1 MRLNYLFAL
10 LLVCAGVTLSLFLV
24 PRSKELALQT
34 FRDHEFEAAR
44 DAYLARFNDGDR
56 GADTIM
62 PLVGLSLDVGDVA
75 DAIRYLETYVAL
87 EPNQVESREMLGQL
101 YLADERVGD
110 FLANLE
116 EIVRQ
121 RPTYDRVYELT
132 SYYRFLGRFNK
143 LEGALRKQVDV
154 RPDDA
159 DAVQELAELQAA
171 RGARDEALAT
181 LAAFDDRD
189 EGRKTPAAVRSLMTA
204 LLLEKGETE
213 PALARADRWLRP
225 DAATAEIIDM
235 VGLLSGAGRPEL
247 AYRLLKP
254 YEARAAGEEAL
265 ALALVDVE
273 TALGRLDDARLRL
286 SAWAARGPI
295 ADAVLGRFIG
305 LANSAGLGEMA
316 LDAAKSR
323 DLALIPEWALA
334 GLADTAFRNRDRAFL
349 DRLMTEL
356 GDGFLA
362 DRPILA
368 AEIALARDDKAAARR
383 WAMAALADA
392 TAPLIDRLA
401 GVRMLTRLGAMG
413 EAAQAFDRLP
423 LAGDLPDDAL
433 ADLGA
438 LFIELERPEAG
449 FRWFAARRRERPSPG
464 ADIGWARLSARAG
477 DPAAVVAW
485 LEATPQVES
494 WVLQDIAA
502 AASQR
507 GDEPGVGL
515 LALKAAERAYALAR
529 TPETATVLA
538 GAYLANNRAEE
549 ALALVRPLI
558 ELGGPAVEYIY
569 AQALQ
574 ALGRL
579 EELAAFWTA
588 KLATGVLDEKEADN
602 LLFAMLG
609 NKSYAAV
616 LPYLKERA
624 ATRGGEWLF
633 GYAEAARA
641 LGGEALDGLIDFLDG
656 EVERA
661 DIDDAAR
668 EQRLFMMMEASRP
681 AAVATLARL
690 TERTPSRWWP
700 LAVDNLRQM
709 NRNDDLATFLEALID
724 RADIGRADREAMAYA
739 LIDAGGA
746 ARALPVIARLA
757 DEVGGAWDAVYREN
771 LVKLG
776 RIDELRVYLT
786 LRAARPDL
794 PVEDRRALVFAL
806 LELGDK
812 PAAEKTLLS
821 LADGQGPD
829 GDDARQLY
837 FLWGPRPGP
846 AAMEWLER
854 RARQAP
860 SGAARAAWLV
870 KMVELGGR
878 DRALALMGAGDKPP
892 ADARLLPAFIEAKAA
907 AKDADAMAAAIKTAA
922 RGETRP
928 ETLRRYA
935 RLAEQARRGDAASAA
950 WAALLALRPDDADAL
965 RQLGMQ
971 AYDDQRNLDAER
983 FLRRY
988 VRRGGDDYEANY
1000 FLGEAL
1006 TLLKRPA
1013 EAQPFYRTALAQLR
1027 GAKGLPQQARQTEAA
1042 LLNRLG
1048 RVEEALALYDGLRR
1062 ARPAD
1067 RQIQAEYANMLIEN
1081 RRWRE
1086 ARNVLA
1092 VP

>member
-1 MRLNYLFAL
+1 MRLNYLFAI
-10 LLVCAGVTLSLFLV
+10 LLVCVGVGVSLFLV

-44 DAYLARFNDGDR
+44 EAYLIRFNEGDR

-75 DAIRYLETYVAL
+75 AAIGYLEAYVAR
-87 EPNQVESREMLGQL
+87 EPDQVESREMLGQL

-116 EIVRQ
+116 ETVRR

-132 SYYRFLGRFNK
+132 SYYRFLGRFEK
-143 LEGALRKQVDV
+143 LEGALRKQIDV
-154 RPDDA
+154 RPDDG
-159 DAVQELAELQAA
+159 DAVQELAELLAA
-171 RGARDEALAT
+171 RGAREDALAIMT
-181 LAAFDDRD
+181 AFDDRG
-189 EGRKTPAAVRSLMTA
+189 EGRKTPAAVRSLTVA
-204 LLLEKGETE
+204 LLLDKGETE
-213 PALARADRWLRP
+213 AALARADRWLKP
-225 DAATAEIIDM
+225 DATVFDIIDM
-235 VGLLSGAGRPEL
+235 VGQMSGAGRPEL

-254 YEARAAGEEAL
+254 YEARAAAEEPL

-273 TALGRLDDARLRL
+273 TALGRLEDARLRL
-286 SAWAARGPI
+286 SAWAARGPV
-295 ADAVLGRFIG
+295 ADASLGRFIG
-305 LANSAGLGEMA
+305 LANAAGLGQLA

-323 DLALIPEWALA
+323 DLALVPGWALT
-334 GLADTAFRNRDRAFL
+334 GLAETAFRNRDKAFL
-349 DRLMTEL
+349 DRMMAEV
-356 GDGFLA
+356 GDGFLV
-362 DRPILA
+362 DQPILA
-368 AEIALARDDKAAARR
+368 AEIALARNDQAAARR
-383 WAMAALADA
+383 WALAALADPA
-392 TAPLIDRLA
+392 SPLIDRLA
-401 GVRMLTRLGAMG
+401 GVRMLTRADAMA

-449 FRWFAARRRERPSPG
+449 FRWFQARRRERPSPG
-464 ADIGWARLSARAG
+464 ADIGWARLCARAG

-494 WVLQDIAA
+494 WVLQDIASA
-502 AASQR
+502 AGQR

-515 LALKAAERAYALAR
+515 LALKAAERAYALTR
-529 TPETATVLA
+529 TPEAATALA
-538 GAYLANNRAEE
+538 GAYLANSRAEE
-549 ALALVRPLI
+549 ALALVRPLVA
-558 ELGGPAVEYIY
+558 LGGPVVEYIY

-616 LPYLKERA
+616 LPYVQERA
-624 ATRGGEWLF
+624 KARGGEWLF

-641 LGGEALDGLIDFLDG
+641 LGGDALDGLLAFLDR

-668 EQRLFMMMEASRP
+668 EQRLFMMMESSRP

-690 TERTPSRWWP
+690 TDRAPSRWWP
-700 LAVDNLRQM
+700 LAADNLRQM
-709 NRNDDLATFLEALID
+709 KRNDELASFLEGLLD
-724 RADIGRADREAMAYA
+724 RDDIGRAEREAMAYA

-757 DEVGGAWDAVYREN
+757 DDIGGAWDAVYREN

-776 RIDELRVYLT
+776 RTDDLRAYLT
-786 LRAARPDL
+786 MRAARPDL

-812 PAAEKTLLS
+812 PAAEKTLLA
-821 LADGQGPD
+821 LAGGQGPD
-829 GDDARQLY
+829 GDDVRQLY

-846 AAMEWLER
+846 VAMDWMER
-854 RARQAP
+854 RARAAP
-860 SGAARAAWLV
+860 SAAARAAWLV

-878 DRALALMGAGDKPP
+878 ERALALIGASDKPP
-892 ADARLLPAFIEAKAA
+892 ADAALLPAYIEAKAA
-907 AKDADAMAAAIKTAA
+907 AKDDGALAAAIKTAA

-950 WAALLALRPDDADAL
+950 WGALLALRPDDADAL

-971 AYDDQRNLDAER
+971 AYDDQRYLDAER
-983 FLRRY
+983 HLRRY

-1006 TLLKRPA
+1006 ILLKRPA

-1027 GAKGLPQQARQTEAA
+1027 AAKGLPQQARQTEAA
-1042 LLNRLG
+1042 ILNRLG
-1048 RVEEALALYDGLRR
+1048 RVDEALAVYDGLRR

-1067 RQIQAEYANMLIEN
+1067 RQIQADYATMLIEN

-1092 VP
+1092 VR